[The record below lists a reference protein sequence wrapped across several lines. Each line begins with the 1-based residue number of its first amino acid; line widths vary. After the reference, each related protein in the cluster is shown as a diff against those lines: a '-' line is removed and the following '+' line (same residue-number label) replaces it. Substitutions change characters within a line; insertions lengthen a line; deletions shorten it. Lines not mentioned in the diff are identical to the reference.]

1 MQQRFTFKKHERLTH
16 RKVIDQLF
24 QEGTALKQFPLMLLV
39 LPNPLPTTEPL
50 QVVVVVSKRNFK
62 RAVDRNRI
70 KRLMRESWRHH
81 KHLVKD
87 ELTKEQMHFAVALVF
102 NGKEIPPFT
111 EVDAKISELCS
122 RLKEDIPKF
131 RDQGESSRN
140 ERL

>member
-24 QEGTALKQFPLMLLV
+24 QEGAALKQYPLMLLA
-39 LPNPLPTTEPL
+39 LSNPHPTEEAL

-81 KHLVKD
+81 KNALREEIAAAGMHL
-87 ELTKEQMHFAVALVF
+87 AVALVF
-102 NGKEIPPFT
+102 NGKELPEFT
-111 EVDAKISELCS
+111 EVDAKISELCV

-131 RDQGESSRN
+131 RDQGESS
-140 ERL
+140 

>member
-24 QEGTALKQFPLMLLV
+24 QEGTAFKQYPLMLLA
-39 LPNPLPTTEPL
+39 LSNPIPTEEPL

-81 KHLVKD
+81 KNALRDALGEAKMHL
-87 ELTKEQMHFAVALVF
+87 AVALVY
-102 NGKEIPPFT
+102 NGKDLPEFT
-111 EVDAKISELCS
+111 EVDAKISELCV

-131 RDQGESSRN
+131 RHEGGS
-140 ERL
+140 L

>member
-24 QEGTALKQFPLMLLV
+24 QEGAALKQYPLMLLA
-39 LPNPLPTTEPL
+39 LSNPHPTEEAL

-81 KHLVKD
+81 KNALREEIAAAGMHL
-87 ELTKEQMHFAVALVF
+87 AVALVF
-102 NGKEIPPFT
+102 NGKELPEFT
-111 EVDAKISELCS
+111 EVDAKISELCI

-131 RDQGESSRN
+131 RDQGETS
-140 ERL
+140 

>member
-24 QEGTALKQFPLMLLV
+24 QEGAALKQYPLMLLA
-39 LPNPLPTTEPL
+39 LSNPHPTEEAL

-81 KHLVKD
+81 KNALREEIAAAGMHL
-87 ELTKEQMHFAVALVF
+87 AVALVF
-102 NGKEIPPFT
+102 NGKELPEFT
-111 EVDAKISELCS
+111 EVDAKISELCI

-131 RDQGESSRN
+131 RDQGESS
-140 ERL
+140 

>member
-24 QEGTALKQFPLMLLV
+24 QEGIAFKQYPLMLLA
-39 LPNPLPTTEPL
+39 LSNPHPTEEAL

-81 KHLVKD
+81 KNALREDIAAAGMHL
-87 ELTKEQMHFAVALVF
+87 AVALVY
-102 NGKEIPPFT
+102 NGKELPEFT
-111 EVDAKISELCS
+111 EVDAKISELCV

-131 RDQGESSRN
+131 RDQGESS
-140 ERL
+140 

>member
-24 QEGTALKQFPLMLLV
+24 QEGAALKQYPLMLLA
-39 LPNPLPTTEPL
+39 LSNPHPTEEAL

-81 KHLVKD
+81 KNALREEIAAAGMHL
-87 ELTKEQMHFAVALVF
+87 AVALVF
-102 NGKEIPPFT
+102 NGKELPEFT
-111 EVDAKISELCS
+111 EVDAKISELCI

-131 RDQGESSRN
+131 PDQGESS
-140 ERL
+140 